1 MGCGSIHLLKVFDSA
16 GGWVD
21 EHDKMR
27 CSRLHDGRMSGDE
40 LFCRV
45 SFIMTWLPVSWS
57 EL

>member
-1 MGCGSIHLLKVFDSA
+1 MKVFDSA